1 MTSDRADH
9 PEAERGQTRR
19 SREERRAEIAEAT
32 LRVMTR
38 YGLQGTTVSRIAAEV
53 GMAPQSLY
61 NHYENQNEMLLAA
74 IDPLISMTDEWL
86 ASSTEQDAL
95 ARLHDLGKT
104 HHTFLSDRL
113 EGFTIPAYQFLVAD
127 PETGIP
133 GAFGQRHR
141 DQLRKVAAVVEEG
154 QRRGAIRSDIDPLK
168 AAWRLFV
175 VAFTE
180 DLAELME
187 IPEFVTEGAS
197 VDILDVLLRDLAVP
211 PEG

>member
-1 MTSDRADH
+1 MATESEDH
-9 PEAERGQTRR
+9 ARAERGQTRR
-19 SREERRAEIAEAT
+19 SREQRRAEIAEAT

-38 YGLQGTTVSRIAAEV
+38 YGLHGTTVSRIAAEV

-74 IDPLISMTDEWL
+74 IDPLISMTDGWL
-86 ASSTEQDAL
+86 ASSSREDPL

-104 HHTFLSDRL
+104 HHSFLSDRL

-127 PETGIP
+127 PDTGIP
-133 GAFGQRHR
+133 GAFGERHR
-141 DQLRKVAAVVEEG
+141 EQLRKVAAVIEEG
-154 QRRGAIRSDIDPLK
+154 QRRGAIRPDIDPLK

-180 DLAELME
+180 DLAQLME
-187 IPEFVTEGAS
+187 IPEFVTEGTS
-197 VDILDVLLRDLAVP
+197 VEILDVLLKDLAP
-211 PEG
+211 SLEE